1 MTPAEATRP
10 VLIAITVAAAAAL
23 TGCGL
28 GEGERIR
35 FQGMAEQ
42 VAAIDVPL
50 ERQAPARRRDAAD
63 SGLRLARFSP
73 VKVAVMDPHDM
84 WDARD
89 AQDAGL
95 RGAVAWAARPV
106 QEAAEPLVVRGGP
119 RDTPEATARPPLGV
133 AAPHGET
140 RTIQLGAYSTEAGAR
155 QAWTRLKA
163 QADLSTLSPV
173 FESVEIDGRVL
184 TRLKV
189 GPIPTEAAA
198 AFCQAAQV
206 ADAWCARQG

>member
-10 VLIAITVAAAAAL
+10 VLIAMAAAATAAL
-23 TGCGL
+23 SACGVAE
-28 GEGERIR
+28 GEGVR
-35 FQGMAEQ
+35 FQSMAEQ
-42 VAAIDVPL
+42 VAAIDIPL
-50 ERQAPARRRDAAD
+50 ERQAPTPRRAAAE
-63 SGLRLARFSP
+63 SELRLARFSP

-89 AQDAGL
+89 AQAAGL
-95 RGAVAWAARPV
+95 RNAVAWAARPV
-106 QEAAEPLVVRGGP
+106 REAAAQPVARAGL
-119 RDTPEATARPPLGV
+119 RDTPQQAEQPALRA

-140 RTIQLGAYSTEAGAR
+140 RTIQLGAYSSEAGAR

-173 FESVEIDGRVL
+173 FESVEVDGRVL

-189 GPIPTEAAA
+189 GPIPTQGAAA
-198 AFCQAAQV
+198 LCRAAQV
-206 ADAWCARQG
+206 ADSWCARQG